1 MADQCYEQFGQT
13 AAKRTPPWAQIVQL
27 MEESAEALTDQTGPE
42 VYTPLSLSLS
52 IPPPRGYIDL

>member
-27 MEESAEALTDQTGPE
+27 MEESAVASEALTDQTGP
-42 VYTPLSLSLS
+42 
-52 IPPPRGYIDL
+52 